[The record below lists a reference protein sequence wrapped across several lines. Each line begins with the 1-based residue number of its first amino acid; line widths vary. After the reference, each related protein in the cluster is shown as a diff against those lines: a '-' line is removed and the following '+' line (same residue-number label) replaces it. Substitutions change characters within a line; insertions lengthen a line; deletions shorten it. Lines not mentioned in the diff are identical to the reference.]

1 MGALGDKVTVQTS
14 DWNCA
19 LIVTPNHKRK
29 PFDDARVRRALTL
42 AMDRWHGAPALSKIA
57 IVHTVG
63 GIVFPGSPLAAT
75 KEELEQIAG
84 YWPDI
89 EKSRAEAKRLLKEAG
104 AEGLSFELLNRS
116 VDQPFKYLGIWLVDE
131 WNKIGVKTTQRV
143 LPTGPWFEGL
153 RNGSFDVAIE
163 GNCQSVINPVLD
175 VSKYQPRSAFT
186 EQYGNFDDSHDID
199 LYQSMLHETDPAKQR
214 ALMRQFEKY
223 VLDEQTHEI
232 MTLWWYRIVPH
243 RSYVKGW
250 KIGPS
255 HFLNQDLAT
264 IWLDK

>member
-1 MGALGDKVTVQTS
+1 
-14 DWNCA
+14 
-19 LIVTPNHKRK
+19 
-29 PFDDARVRRALTL
+29 
-42 AMDRWHGAPALSKIA
+42 
-57 IVHTVG
+57 
-63 GIVFPGSPLAAT
+63 
-75 KEELEQIAG
+75 
-84 YWPDI
+84 
-89 EKSRAEAKRLLKEAG
+89 
-104 AEGLSFELLNRS
+104 LNRS

-131 WNKIGVKTTQRV
+131 WSKIGVKVTQRV

-175 VSKYQPRSAFT
+175 VSKYQPHSVFT
-186 EQYGNFDDSHDID
+186 EQYGNFDDPHDID

-223 VLDEQTHEI
+223 VLEEQTHEI

-264 IWLDK
+264 VWLDK